1 LRNSGIEGFEIPESQ
16 NSQFQNPE
24 SQNSQSQNFPLQVRS
39 MASCPSCDPVMRMVF
54 IVNPHAARGTVGK
67 NWPQIRELAE
77 KHLGGFKSFITTA
90 PGEATQFARLAV
102 SEGAQCVVCVGGDG
116 TLNEVINGLMSKEGP
131 TNPEVQLGFIP
142 NGTGCDFRRTLR
154 LPTNPEDALKVIQG
168 GRARPIDLGRLH
180 YTAHEGESRTR
191 YFHNLTSF
199 GLGGEVDE
207 RVNKSGKKLGGFLS
221 FIIAT
226 FVSLVLYEKKSIRL
240 RVDDHFDEEVVV
252 LNVAVA
258 NGQYHGG
265 GMWVAPGADPSDGMF
280 HVTIIGELSLP
291 EVFYYLPK
299 LYNGKILQVKR
310 VRSLTGKKVEAFSEG
325 RVLLDVDGEQSGC
338 LPATIEILP
347 SAMRILGPET

>member
-1 LRNSGIEGFEIPESQ
+1 MRN
-16 NSQFQNPE
+16 
-24 SQNSQSQNFPLQVRS
+24 R
-39 MASCPSCDPVMRMVF
+39 VF
-54 IVNPHAARGTVGK
+54 IVNPHAARGAVGK

-102 SEGAQCVVCVGGDG
+102 SEGAQSVVCVGGDG
-116 TLNEVINGLMSKEGP
+116 TLNEVINGLISEEGH
-131 TNPEVQLGFIP
+131 TNPEIQLGFIP

-154 LPTNPEDALKVIQG
+154 IPTNPEDALKVIKE
-168 GRARPIDLGRLH
+168 GRTRPIDLGRLH
-180 YTAHEGESRTR
+180 YTNHDGESRTR

-226 FVSLVLYEKKSIRL
+226 LVSLVLYEKKSIRL

-299 LYNGKILQVKR
+299 LYNGKILQVKG
-310 VRSLTGKKVEAFSEG
+310 VRSLTGKKVEAFSTR
-325 RVLLDVDGEQSGC
+325 RVLLDVDGEQPGC
-338 LPATIEILP
+338 LPAAIEILP
-347 SAMRILGPET
+347 SAMRILGPEAEP

>member
-1 LRNSGIEGFEIPESQ
+1 MKSR
-16 NSQFQNPE
+16 
-24 SQNSQSQNFPLQVRS
+24 
-39 MASCPSCDPVMRMVF
+39 VF
-54 IVNPHAARGTVGK
+54 IVNPHAARGIVGK
-67 NWPQIRELAE
+67 NWPQIKELAE
-77 KHLGGFKSFITTA
+77 RHLGGFKSFMTTA

-102 SEGAQCVVCVGGDG
+102 SEGAKCVVCVGGDG
-116 TLNEVINGLMSKEGP
+116 TLNEVINGLISEEGP

-154 LPTNPEDALKVIQG
+154 IPKNPEDALKVIKG
-168 GRARPIDLGRLH
+168 GRTRPIDLGRLH
-180 YTAHEGESRTR
+180 YTNHDGESRTR

-226 FVSLVLYEKKSIRL
+226 LVSLVLYEKKRIRL
-240 RVDDHFDEEVVV
+240 KVDDHFDEEVPV

-265 GMWVAPGADPSDGMF
+265 GMWVAPDADPSDGLF
-280 HVTIIGELSLP
+280 HVTVIGELSFP

-325 RVLLDVDGEQSGC
+325 RVLLDVDGEQPGC
-338 LPATIEILP
+338 LPVKIEILP

>member
-1 LRNSGIEGFEIPESQ
+1 
-16 NSQFQNPE
+16 
-24 SQNSQSQNFPLQVRS
+24 
-39 MASCPSCDPVMRMVF
+39 MVF

-77 KHLGGFKSFITTA
+77 KHLGVFKSFITTA

-102 SEGAQCVVCVGGDG
+102 SEGAQSVVCVGGDG
-116 TLNEVINGLMSKEGP
+116 TLNEVINGLIDKAEP
-131 TNPEVQLGFIP
+131 TNPKVQLGFIP

-154 LPTNPEDALKVIQG
+154 IPTNPEDALKVIKG

-180 YTAHEGESRTR
+180 YTTHDGAARTR

-226 FVSLVLYEKKSIRL
+226 LVSLVLYEKKSIRL
-240 RVDDHFDEEVVV
+240 RVDDHFDEQVVV

-265 GMWVAPGADPSDGMF
+265 GMWVAPGADPFDGLF
-280 HVTIIGELSLP
+280 HVTVIGALSLP
-291 EVFYYLPK
+291 EVVYYLPK
-299 LYNGKILQVKR
+299 LYNGKIMKVKG
-310 VRSLTGKKVEAFSEG
+310 VQSLTGKRVEAFSDG
-325 RVLLDVDGEQSGC
+325 RVLLDVDGEQPGC
-338 LPATIEILP
+338 LPATIEIVP
-347 SAMRILGPET
+347 SVLKIFNLEA

>member
-1 LRNSGIEGFEIPESQ
+1 LRK
-16 NSQFQNPE
+16 
-24 SQNSQSQNFPLQVRS
+24 
-39 MASCPSCDPVMRMVF
+39 DPVKTRVF
-54 IVNPHAARGTVGK
+54 IVNPHAARGIVGK

-77 KHLGGFKSFITTA
+77 KHLGGFKSFMTTA

-102 SEGAQCVVCVGGDG
+102 SEGARSVVCVGGDG
-116 TLNEVINGLMSKEGP
+116 TLNEVINGLISEEGP
-131 TNPEVQLGFIP
+131 MNPEVQLGFIP

-154 LPTNPEDALKVIQG
+154 ISTNPEDALKVIKG

-180 YTAHEGESRTR
+180 YTNHDGETRTR

-226 FVSLVLYEKKSIRL
+226 LVSLVLYEKKSIRL
-240 RVDDHFDEEVVV
+240 RVDDHFDEEVPV

-265 GMWVAPGADPSDGMF
+265 GMWVAPDADPSDGLF
-280 HVTIIGELSLP
+280 HVTVIGELSLP

-299 LYNGKILQVKR
+299 LYNGKILQVKG
-310 VRSLTGKKVEAFSEG
+310 VRSLTGKKVEALSDN
-325 RVLLDVDGEQSGC
+325 RVLLDVDGEQPGC
-338 LPATIEILP
+338 LPVKIEIMP
-347 SAMRILGPET
+347 SALKIFSLEA

>member
-1 LRNSGIEGFEIPESQ
+1 LRK
-16 NSQFQNPE
+16 
-24 SQNSQSQNFPLQVRS
+24 
-39 MASCPSCDPVMRMVF
+39 DPVKTRVF
-54 IVNPHAARGTVGK
+54 IVNPHAARGIVGK

-77 KHLGGFKSFITTA
+77 KHLGGFKSFMTTA

-102 SEGAQCVVCVGGDG
+102 SEGARSVVCVGGDG
-116 TLNEVINGLMSKEGP
+116 TLNEVINGLISEEGP
-131 TNPEVQLGFIP
+131 MNPEVQLGFIP

-154 LPTNPEDALKVIQG
+154 IPTNPEDALKVIKG

-180 YTAHEGESRTR
+180 YTNHDGETRTR

-226 FVSLVLYEKKSIRL
+226 LVSLVLYEKKSIRL
-240 RVDDHFDEEVVV
+240 RVDDHFDEEVPV

-265 GMWVAPGADPSDGMF
+265 GMWVAPDADPSDGLF
-280 HVTIIGELSLP
+280 HVTVIGELSLP

-299 LYNGKILQVKR
+299 LYNGKILQVKG
-310 VRSLTGKKVEAFSEG
+310 VRSLTGKKVEALSDN
-325 RVLLDVDGEQSGC
+325 RVLLDVDGEQPGC
-338 LPATIEILP
+338 LPVKIEIMP
-347 SAMRILGPET
+347 SALKIFSLEA

>member
-1 LRNSGIEGFEIPESQ
+1 MGF
-16 NSQFQNPE
+16 
-24 SQNSQSQNFPLQVRS
+24 
-39 MASCPSCDPVMRMVF
+39 CPSCDPLKKRVF
-54 IVNPHAARGTVGK
+54 IVNPHAARGSVGK

-77 KHLGGFKSFITTA
+77 KRLGGFNSFITTA
-90 PGEATQFARLAV
+90 PGDATEFARLAV

-116 TLNEVINGLMSKEGP
+116 TLNEVINGLMIEERA
-131 TNPEVQLGFIP
+131 TNPGVQLGFIP

-154 LPTNPEDALKVIQG
+154 LPTNAEDALKVIQA
-168 GRARPIDLGRLH
+168 GRTRPIDLGLLR
-180 YTAHEGESRTR
+180 YTDHGGESRTR

-207 RVNKSGKKLGGFLS
+207 RVNKSGRNLGGFLS

-226 FVSLVLYEKKSIRL
+226 LVSLVLYEKKSIRL

-265 GMWVAPGADPSDGMF
+265 GMWVAPDADPSDGMF
-280 HVTIIGELSLP
+280 HITVIGALSLP
-291 EVFYYLPK
+291 EVCYYLPK
-299 LYNGKILQVKR
+299 LYNGKILRVKG
-310 VRSLTGKKVEAFSEG
+310 VRSLTGKKVEAFSKG
-325 RVLLDVDGEQSGC
+325 RVLLDVDGEQVGC
-338 LPATIEILP
+338 LPVRIEILP

>member
-1 LRNSGIEGFEIPESQ
+1 
-16 NSQFQNPE
+16 
-24 SQNSQSQNFPLQVRS
+24 
-39 MASCPSCDPVMRMVF
+39 MASSLSCDSAKKKVF

-77 KHLGGFKSFITTA
+77 RHLGGFKSFITTA

-131 TNPEVQLGFIP
+131 TNPEVQVGFIP
-142 NGTGCDFRRTLR
+142 NGTGCDFRRTFR
-154 LPTNPEDALKVIQG
+154 IPTNPEDALKVIQG
-168 GRARPIDLGRLH
+168 GRTRPIDLGRLH
-180 YTAHEGESRTR
+180 YTTHDGESRTR

-226 FVSLVLYEKKSIRL
+226 LVSLVLYEKKSIRL

-265 GMWVAPGADPSDGMF
+265 GMWVAPGADLFDGLF
-280 HVTIIGELSLP
+280 HVTVIGALSLP
-291 EVFYYLPK
+291 EVVYYLPK
-299 LYNGKILQVKR
+299 LYNGKIMKVKG
-310 VRSLTGKKVEAFSEG
+310 VQSLTGKKVEAFSDG
-325 RVLLDVDGEQSGC
+325 RVLLDVDGEQPGC
-338 LPATIEILP
+338 LPAAIEVVP
-347 SAMRILGPET
+347 SVLKMFSLEA